1 MYYLIA
7 LTAFLVAATY
17 LFRSSSANP
26 KYRSFDPSNA
36 KVRFDRKQQTT
47 KDNPFQ
53 GRHKNPPPKREVQPV
68 DRGNMLRCHNCS
80 VFFAE
85 ARVVNEVI
93 DGHILEFCSTT
104 CRRNFV
110 ATVPR

>member
-1 MYYLIA
+1 VYLLIA

-17 LFRSSSANP
+17 FFRSTSANP
-26 KYRSFDPSNA
+26 KYRSFDPSRGSF
-36 KVRFDRKQQTT
+36 RFDRKR
-47 KDNPFQ
+47 KEDPFQ
-53 GRHKNPPPKREVQPV
+53 GRHKSPPPKRDGDPV

-93 DGHILEFCSTT
+93 DGHILQFCSHT

-110 ATVPR
+110 QSAPK